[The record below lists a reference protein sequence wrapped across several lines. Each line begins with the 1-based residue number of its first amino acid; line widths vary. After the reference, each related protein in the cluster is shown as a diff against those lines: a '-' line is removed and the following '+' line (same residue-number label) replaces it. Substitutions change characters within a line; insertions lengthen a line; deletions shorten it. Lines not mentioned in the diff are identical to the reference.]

1 MSVVLVLCCSY
12 LYASGTVNISGVKAD
27 IKSVYIWL
35 EGSVNFSELIRNRFE
50 MHFRKL
56 RYVGEP

>member
-12 LYASGTVNISGVKAD
+12 LYASGIVNISGVKAD

-35 EGSVNFSELIRNRFE
+35 EGSVNFSELI
-50 MHFRKL
+50 
-56 RYVGEP
+56 